1 MITFGLTGG
10 IACGKSN
17 ISRFIKANDIPMVD
31 ADEIARQVVSI
42 GTIGYL
48 KLFNTFGPQ
57 YFTYDGY
64 LNRKELANLIF
75 FNKTARKILDSIMIP
90 IIRDEADIQIKKY
103 HDAGN
108 MIVGFDSALIVEVGD
123 AERYRPLIVVHC
135 TPETQIAR
143 MMRRNLL
150 TRHEAMARLE
160 SQLPREEK
168 IKVADFVIDSSGIKS
183 ETYDRVME
191 IISILRTISSKYR

>member
-17 ISRFIKANDIPMVD
+17 ISKLFKANDIPMVD
-31 ADEIARQVVSI
+31 ADEVAREVVSI
-42 GTIGYL
+42 GTIGHR
-48 KLFNTFGPQ
+48 KLFNTFGPK

-64 LNRKELANLIF
+64 LNRKKLADLIF
-75 FNKTARKILDSIMIP
+75 FNKDARNLLNSIMIP
-90 IIRDEADIQIKKY
+90 IIRNESDIQLKKF

-108 MIVGFDSALIVEVGD
+108 RIVGFDSALIVEAGD
-123 AERYRPLIVVHC
+123 AARYRPLIVVHC
-135 TPETQIAR
+135 APETQIAR

-150 TRHEAMARLE
+150 THDEAVARLK

-168 IKVADFVIDSSGIKS
+168 IKVADFVIDSSGTRE
-183 ETYDRVME
+183 ETSKQAE
-191 IISILRTISSKYR
+191 SILQKIRLNYIS